1 MSKEAAASFDAVRAV
16 KLDVL
21 ERLLWATDFGS
32 GAAGVHPPTLPG
44 ARSAFRSPP
53 FNSALCCPSDRLY
66 RMLFPMSCRRPC
78 SQAVCAHLTP
88 LTRTESVQFAIIT
101 MCRDCAKGSY
111 RAADAA
117 EVHVRAIT

>member
-1 MSKEAAASFDAVRAV
+1 MSKEAAVSFDAVRAV

-53 FNSALCCPSDRLY
+53 FNSALSLPY
-66 RMLFPMSCRRPC
+66 VIPYVVQAALFPSGLCTSDTFDKNRICAICHNHDVSRLRKRQLSC
-78 SQAVCAHLTP
+78 S
-88 LTRTESVQFAIIT
+88 
-101 MCRDCAKGSY
+101 
-111 RAADAA
+111 
-117 EVHVRAIT
+117 